1 VKSHNRQP
9 RRSRSAAAPTNR
21 SRRSANRGGKSHG
34 PALLFDLDGT
44 LVDSVYEHTLCWHEA
59 LQRQRIPVQVWKIH
73 RRIGMTGRLLLH
85 ALFRDLG
92 READPAQ
99 IEMLEKLHKENY
111 AARLPNIRVLPGSR
125 ELLHRLSDSGIAW
138 AIGSSGSPEQVQHLT
153 KLLEVPSS
161 IPVIT
166 GDDVAGP
173 KPNPDAFLAAAERL
187 GVRLADCIIVGDSV
201 WDLLAAGRAKAI
213 GIGFLS
219 GGSGEAELQAAGAY
233 RVYADPADFLNH
245 LEEVGIQTE

>member
-1 VKSHNRQP
+1 ALHRQKARQAARSACRGATLCSSFRTAHSAGGIPPEFRPPQHPVSPPSLVASNLPRLHRIGVKSHNRQP

-138 AIGSSGSPEQVQHLT
+138 AIGS
-153 KLLEVPSS
+153 
-161 IPVIT
+161 
-166 GDDVAGP
+166 
-173 KPNPDAFLAAAERL
+173 
-187 GVRLADCIIVGDSV
+187 
-201 WDLLAAGRAKAI
+201 
-213 GIGFLS
+213 
-219 GGSGEAELQAAGAY
+219 
-233 RVYADPADFLNH
+233 
-245 LEEVGIQTE
+245 